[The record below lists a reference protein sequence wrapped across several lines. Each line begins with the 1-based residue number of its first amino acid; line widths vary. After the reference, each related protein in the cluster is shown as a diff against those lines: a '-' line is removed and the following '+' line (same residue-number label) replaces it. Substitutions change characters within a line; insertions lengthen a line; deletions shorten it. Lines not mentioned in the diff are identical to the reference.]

1 MEFSYKRLLTF
12 DCYGTLID
20 WESGIL
26 EAVRPILRAH
36 RVDAADTRVLELF
49 AELESAAQAGPYRRY
64 AAVLE
69 TVMDGL
75 GKRLGFVA
83 TASDMAALA
92 NSVRAWPAFADS
104 ANALAALKQH
114 FKLAII
120 SNIDDE
126 LFAASNRRL
135 GLEFDWIITAEQ
147 ARSYKPSLNNFRLAI
162 ARIGLP
168 LEQWVHVAQSL
179 YHDHVP
185 AKSLGLDTVWI
196 NRRAGKSGSGATPAA
211 SAQPDL
217 EFPDMQTFADVA
229 IRARSEH

>member
-1 MEFSYKRLLTF
+1 MDFSHKRVLTF

-26 EAVRPILRAH
+26 ATVRPVLRAH
-36 RVDAADTRVLELF
+36 NVEAADDHVLELF
-49 AELESAAQAGPYRRY
+49 GELESAAQAGPYCRY
-64 AAVLE
+64 AALLE

-75 GKRLGFVA
+75 GQRLGFVA
-83 TASDMAALA
+83 TAADMAALA
-92 NSVRAWPAFADS
+92 NSVGDWPAFADS
-104 ANALAALKQH
+104 AEALAALKRH

-135 GLEFDWIITAEQ
+135 GVEFDWIITAQQ
-147 ARSYKPSLNNFRLAI
+147 ARSYKPSLNNFRLAM

-168 LEQWVHVAQSL
+168 PEQWVHVAQSL

-196 NRRAGKSGSGATPAA
+196 NRRVGKSGPGATPPA

-217 EFPDMQTFADVA
+217 EVPEMRTFAELA
-229 IRARSEH
+229 TRARSDH